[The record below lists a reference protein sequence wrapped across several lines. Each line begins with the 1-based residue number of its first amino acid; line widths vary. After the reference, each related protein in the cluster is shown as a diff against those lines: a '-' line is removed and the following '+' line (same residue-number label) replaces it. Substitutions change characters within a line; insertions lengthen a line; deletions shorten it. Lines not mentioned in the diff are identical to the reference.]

1 MNYEDILINGLLLFI
16 SYKVILGSYETIKYL
31 FIISILLILYFR
43 GLRSGGFFYRQ
54 FLQNENEPDI
64 YIIRP
69 LKEYF

>member
-16 SYKVILGSYETIKYL
+16 SYKVILGSYEIVKYL

-54 FLQNENEPDI
+54 IRQSENEPDI

-69 LKEYF
+69 LKELF